1 MGILSTR
8 AFKKCSAAVQKVTR
22 EDFPLPTLG
31 AKLEGFREEVR
42 IGRGFQL
49 FR

>member
-1 MGILSTR
+1 MFR
-8 AFKKCSAAVQKVTR
+8 EAWHVQRVTR

-31 AKLEGFREEVR
+31 PKLEAFREEVR